1 MKKKLIVD
9 LVLRKEVVTKLNLE
23 KIKGGQYA
31 EEDTYTHKQSPMT
44 SCNGTCKTVPVN
56 Q

>member
-1 MKKKLIVD
+1 MKKKSIND

-23 KIKGGQYA
+23 KIKGGKYA
-31 EEDTYTHKQSPMT
+31 EDTYTHKQSPMT
-44 SCNGTCKTVPVN
+44 SCNGTCVTIPVN